1 MADRAT
7 SASVQPGEDPF
18 TKQRQDKK
26 ERVKKQ
32 QKQQLANVKAAV
44 KAGGMAALPPT
55 LRLAAALPEH
65 GKGRPAKRKELHDEV
80 RVQNRFSW
88 VVPGKGHTGECLLA
102 MTQMAAP

>member
-1 MADRAT
+1 
-7 SASVQPGEDPF
+7 VQPGEDPF

-80 RVQNRFSW
+80 RVQKICGWCQAKAGLCHN
-88 VVPGKGHTGECLLA
+88 TGECLLA